1 MIRLRS
7 ALPAALLTGALF
19 LTACGSSSDEP
30 AASSTSGGAGT
41 AAAAGLSVVA
51 STNVWASVA
60 RAVGGD
66 AVTVTSVLDDPSAD
80 PHSFEASP
88 KVKLAMSQAA
98 VVIVNGGGYDDWAV
112 STADSLDPVPTM
124 IDATEASGLDTSV
137 EGFNEHVFYDLDA
150 VGTVADA
157 IAARL
162 GEADPA
168 QAATFT
174 ANAATFTG
182 ELATLEDEVAALGA
196 QHPGTEVVVTEP
208 VPGYLIQTLGF
219 TDVTPPSFSEAV
231 EAESEVSVKDLA
243 DTEALITSKTATLL
257 FNNTQTGGP
266 VTDQL
271 VAAAESAGVGVVGVT
286 ETLPAGVDDYLTWM
300 RDNLAEVATAL
311 GGSA

>member
-1 MIRLRS
+1 MTRS
-7 ALPAALLTGALF
+7 RFALPLALAAGLALS
-19 LTACGSSSDEP
+19 ACGGSSGTPAGSSSSSGSAAAP
-30 AASSTSGGAGT
+30 AA
-41 AAAAGLSVVA
+41 LSVVA

-88 KVKLAMSQAA
+88 KVKLAMSQAT
-98 VVIVNGGGYDDWAV
+98 VVIVNGGGYDDWA
-112 STADSLDPVPTM
+112 SETAESLDPVPTM
-124 IDATEASGLDTSV
+124 IDASKSSGLDTSV

-150 VGTVADA
+150 VGSVAGV
-157 IAARL
+157 IASQL
-162 GEADPA
+162 GQADPA
-168 QAATFT
+168 QAQTFN
-174 ANAATFTG
+174 ANAAAFTASLTELEG
-182 ELATLEDEVAALGA
+182 EVTALGA

-243 DTEALITSKTATLL
+243 DTEALLTSKTATLL

-266 VTDQL
+266 VTEQL
-271 VAAAESAGVGVVGVT
+271 VAAAQTAGAGIVGVT

-300 RDNLAEVATAL
+300 RGNLAEVATAL
-311 GGSA
+311 GSTS

>member
-1 MIRLRS
+1 MILRRT
-7 ALPAALLTGALF
+7 ALPLALAGTLF
-19 LTACGSSSDEP
+19 LAACSSAATP
-30 AASSTSGGAGT
+30 AASSADSSGGS
-41 AAAAGLSVVA
+41 AAGSSLSVVA

-66 AVTVTSVLDDPSAD
+66 SVTVTSILDDPSAD

-88 KVKLAMSQAA
+88 KVKLAMSEAA

-112 STADSLDPVPTM
+112 STAESLDPVPTM
-124 IDATEASGLDTSV
+124 IDASQASGLDTSV
-137 EGFNEHVFYDLDA
+137 DGFNEHVFYDLDA

-157 IAARL
+157 IAEKLAA
-162 GEADPA
+162 ADPG
-168 QAATFT
+168 QAGTFT
-174 ANAATFTG
+174 ANAATFS
-182 ELATLEDEVAALGA
+182 AALGELKGEVTA
-196 QHPGTEVVVTEP
+196 LGAKHPGTKVVVTEP

-243 DTEALITSKTATLL
+243 DTEALLTSKTATLL

-271 VAAAESAGVGVVGVT
+271 VAAAESSGVGVVGVT
-286 ETLPAGVDDYLTWM
+286 ETLPAGVTDYLTWM
-300 RDNLAEVATAL
+300 RDNLTEVATAL
-311 GGSA
+311 GDTA

>member
-7 ALPAALLTGALF
+7 ALPVLLTGAVF
-19 LTACGSSSDEP
+19 LTACGSSSDQP
-30 AASSTSGGAGT
+30 AASATTGGTDSPAV
-41 AAAAGLSVVA
+41 AGLSVVA

-88 KVKLAMSQAA
+88 KVKLAMSEAA

-112 STADSLDPVPTM
+112 TTAESLDPVPTM

-150 VGTVADA
+150 VGTVAEA
-157 IAARL
+157 VAAQL
-162 GEADPA
+162 GQADPSR
-168 QAATFT
+168 AATFT
-174 ANAATFTG
+174 ANATTFTG
-182 ELATLEDEVAALGA
+182 ALGELKGEVAALGA
-196 QHPGTEVVVTEP
+196 KHPGTEVVVTEP
-208 VPGYLIQTLGF
+208 VPGYLIETLGF

-243 DTEALITSKTATLL
+243 DTEALITSGTATLL

-271 VAAAESAGVGVVGVT
+271 VAAAESAGIGVVGVT

-300 RDNLAEVATAL
+300 RDNLAAVTAAL